1 MRKFDA
7 NRRADCYFCWRDKH
21 PLLKELLKKGSI
33 LILLG
38 TGGVGKTTVA
48 AALAMAAA
56 AGGLDTAVIT
66 VDPARRLRDALGLD
80 RLGGRPT
87 RLGAKHLRAAGLAP
101 TLKLSA
107 MMLDVKGA
115 WDAVVERIS
124 SDPAT
129 RRRILDNPFYQ
140 SLAAE
145 FAGSEAFAALQQ
157 LYDIHERREFDLEVV
172 DTPPAA
178 HAFEFL
184 ETPARFARLLDSRA
198 ARWLFTPSLKASRLA
213 ARLASS
219 AARFVVREL
228 ERFAGARVLATIA
241 DFFAAAAESFDAV
254 VDRLHKTEALL
265 HSHAVRFVMVT
276 TADADRLRQ
285 ARELAVEMERGGLRL
300 SAIVINRFL
309 DDRSWREA
317 AYAAGALRHL
327 EQIPRLVDALGDD
340 AQTSRGIDA
349 LGRFFEDYRART
361 LDEIARVAQFAR
373 AMPASVKLA
382 LAPEIE
388 VGVRDLAALKRIADY
403 LTGGTHALRALESA
417 AERIRRRTRRRSGAV
432 RDAAA
437 KSINTPE

>member
-1 MRKFDA
+1 MKD
-7 NRRADCYFCWRDKH
+7 
-21 PLLKELLKKGSI
+21 LLKKGSI

-48 AALAMAAA
+48 AALAMASASS
-56 AGGLDTAVIT
+56 GLDTAVIT
-66 VDPARRLRDALGLD
+66 VDPARRLRDALGLE

-87 RLGAKHLRAAGLAP
+87 RLAPRQLRAAGLAP

-115 WDAVVERIS
+115 WDAVVEKITI
-124 SDPAT
+124 DPAT

-157 LYDIHERREFDLEVV
+157 LYDIHERRDFDLEVV

-213 ARLASS
+213 ARVASS

-241 DFFAAAAESFDAV
+241 EFFAAAAESFDAV
-254 VDRLHKTEALL
+254 VDRMHKTEALL

-285 ARELAVEMERGGLRL
+285 ARDLVSEMERGGLRL

-317 AYAAGALRHL
+317 SARAGALRHL
-327 EQIPRLVDALGDD
+327 EQVPPLVNALAGDAEKGSGV
-340 AQTSRGIDA
+340 AA
-349 LGRFFEDYRART
+349 LARFFEEYRART
-361 LDEIARVAQFAR
+361 LDEIARVARFAR
-373 AMPASVKLA
+373 EMPAGVKLA

-403 LTGGTHALRALESA
+403 LTGGTQALRALESA
-417 AERIRRRTRRRSGAV
+417 AERIRRASHRHGSAPSTAL
-432 RDAAA
+432 
-437 KSINTPE
+437 KSRTPE